1 MAYSVKSDLYYSIY
15 GTKVKSAIKRTEE
28 GYCLKIGNQETIY
41 KNPTDVIDINLY
53 GYDFKLQAE
62 HLFLISAHSIMFTK
76 GYAKYLYRLKF
87 VRYDEN
93 TARGRELYTI
103 YFDTPIVYMKNSEY
117 RLIPAAPRY
126 GINKEGEFV
135 DTLDNKY
142 FKVDMDDMLP
152 NYRYPMVS
160 LVCAHGAR
168 TYSIHRLVATTWI
181 DNPDQGSKHIVD
193 HINGNKHD
201 YKASNLRWATL
212 GENNRF
218 TAWQGIRSDNIRCF
232 IKNLKT
238 NEYKEFASTAAAAEY
253 MGGSRFTLKPSV
265 DSKHSKA
272 RVIKT
277 AKGIFQIKSLTD
289 PTPWITHDE
298 WINMS
303 YSYDRYVL
311 KILNGKDLL
320 EKYSS
325 TVSMSK
331 ALGLKYIEPDIYK
344 LKDLFIKKY
353 PYYTIAVSLERVY
366 RIPTGYLAYNRKEN
380 KMLYDVKLYKLA
392 EIVDVKK
399 SSATKS
405 AANGG
410 GYEFNGW
417 SFKIDDGKPFK
428 ELADIKN
435 KPMSFEVT
443 NVLTNEKHVFPSL
456 RSISNFVNK
465 DKKTVGR
472 YLGAN
477 KLLDNKYRIE
487 RIETE

>member
-1 MAYSVKSDLYYSIY
+1 MAYSVKSNSYYSIY
-15 GTKVKSAIKRTEE
+15 GTKTKSAIKRTEE
-28 GYCLKIGNQETIY
+28 GYCLKIGNEETIY
-41 KNPTDVIDINLY
+41 KNPTDIISIELY
-53 GYDFKLQAE
+53 QLEYKLKAE
-62 HLFLISAHSIMFTK
+62 QLFLIAAHVIMFTK
-76 GYAKYLYRLKF
+76 EYSKYIYNLVFIRQDMKSS
-87 VRYDEN
+87 
-93 TARGRELYTI
+93 RGLELYSV
-103 YFDTPIVYMKNSEY
+103 YFNIPIEYKNNPEY
-117 RLIPAAPRY
+117 KLLPDAPRY
-126 GINKEGEFV
+126 AINKEGEFV

-142 FKVDMDDMLP
+142 FKFDSDVKRQLGP
-152 NYRYPMVS
+152 YPKIILNNHTGSRVFP
-160 LVCAHGAR
+160 V
-168 TYSIHRLVATTWI
+168 HRLVASVWV
-181 DNPDQGSKHIVD
+181 DNPDPLSKHTVD
-193 HINGNKHD
+193 HINGNKMD
-201 YKASNLRWATL
+201 YRASNLRWTTL
-212 GENNRF
+212 QENNRF
-218 TAWQGIRSDNIRCF
+218 AVEQGLKFDNIRCAV
-232 IKNLKT
+232 KNLKT
-238 NEYKEFASTAAAAEY
+238 NECKDFASTTAAAEY

-298 WINMS
+298 WVNMS

-392 EIVDVKK
+392 EIVDVKQ
-399 SSATKS
+399 SSAAKS

-410 GYEFNGW
+410 GYEFSGW
-417 SFKIDDGKPFK
+417 SFKIDNGRPFK
-428 ELADIKN
+428 ELVEIKN
-435 KPMSFEVT
+435 KPMSLKVT
-443 NVLTNEKHVFPSL
+443 NVLTDEKHVFPSL

-472 YLGAN
+472 YLEAN

-487 RIETE
+487 RI